1 LPISLKIEKRPSW
14 KKVTRGALFYGDL
27 SNSSY
32 NAAIFGKK
40 PKNLT
45 LEIHMRTFA
54 VSIALSVVT
63 AAAVAVALARPPAP
77 QMAPPEALIAKSKSD
92 RKPDQAAFNSRLLSF
107 DPYSVNMEYRAG
119 IGPAA
124 VHEREAE
131 VFYIIDGTATMIT
144 GGKLTN
150 ETRTNPAN
158 LSGTGVEGGMTRTVS
173 KGDFIVVPEGTP
185 HFFSAIG
192 GNGVLVDMSIHLP
205 RPVPSF
211 AELEK
216 LVPAK

>member
-1 LPISLKIEKRPSW
+1 LWSFKQF
-14 KKVTRGALFYGDL
+14 VVQC
-27 SNSSY
+27 
-32 NAAIFGKK
+32 AIFGKK
-40 PKNLT
+40 TKNLK

-77 QMAPPEALIAKSKSD
+77 QMAPPEMKTYMSAADVQALIAKSKSD

-107 DPYSVNMEYRAG
+107 APYSVNMEYRAG

-158 LSGTGVEGGMTRTVS
+158 LSGTGVEGRLTRTVS

-192 GNGVLVDMSIHLP
+192 GDGVLVDMSIHLP

>member
-1 LPISLKIEKRPSW
+1 
-14 KKVTRGALFYGDL
+14 
-27 SNSSY
+27 
-32 NAAIFGKK
+32 
-40 PKNLT
+40 
-45 LEIHMRTFA
+45 MRTFA

-77 QMAPPEALIAKSKSD
+77 QMAAPELKTYTSAADVQALIAKSKAE
-92 RKPDQAAFNSRLLSF
+92 RKPDQANVNSRLLTF
-107 DPYSVNMEYRAG
+107 DPYSVNMEYRGAL
-119 IGPAA
+119 GPGA

-131 VFYIIDGTATMIT
+131 VFYIIDGTATLIT
-144 GGKLTN
+144 GGKLIN
-150 ETRTNPAN
+150 ETRTNPTN
-158 LSGTGVEGGMTRTVS
+158 LSGTGVEGGITRTVS
-173 KGDFIVVPEGTP
+173 KGDFILVPEGTP
-185 HFFSAIG
+185 HYFSAIG